1 MAEKKKI
8 KVLVVDDQALILDIL
23 SKNLVKDPMI
33 EVVGTATD
41 GYLALNMINRTKPD
55 VILLDLEMPRMNGI
69 QFLHNL
75 MPVNPIPTIVLSA
88 LTDKDS
94 KITVDAFEA
103 GAVDF
108 QPKPSGGARG
118 LPQMLN
124 RLWVKIKM
132 AATQD
137 VRHLKKTK
145 KDYTLP
151 KNALDRKAK
160 TNQIVLGMGALE
172 VTNEPGRI
180 LKIFALGSCVGLTM
194 ICPGSKTIGMAHV
207 VLPNSTTDL
216 KKSEALP
223 GYFADSAV
231 SHMLSMMK
239 KNGCSGKKI
248 YAKIA
253 GGAKTKVDI
262 GDYFGVG
269 QRNSIAVKAALLKQ
283 GVKVVASDIGGNIS
297 RTVSIQT
304 GKTKVSIYYPDKG
317 TWEI

>member
-1 MAEKKKI
+1 MADRRKI
-8 KVLVVDDQALILDIL
+8 KVLIVDDQALILDIL
-23 SKNLVKDPMI
+23 SRNLVKDPTI
-33 EVVGTATD
+33 DVIGTATD
-41 GYLALNMINRTKPD
+41 GYLALNMISREKPD
-55 VILLDLEMPRMNGI
+55 VILLDMEMPRMNGL

-118 LPQMLN
+118 LPEMLN
-124 RLWVKIKM
+124 RLLVKIKM

-137 VRHLKKTK
+137 VGHLKKPK

-151 KNALDRKAK
+151 GNALDRKAK
-160 TNQIVLGMGALE
+160 TDQIVLGMGALE
-172 VTNEPGRI
+172 VTNKPGKI
-180 LKIFALGSCVGLTM
+180 LKIFALGSCIGLTM
-194 ICPGSKTIGMAHV
+194 ICPGSETIGMAHV
-207 VLPNSTTDL
+207 VLPNSTTDF
-216 KKSEALP
+216 KKSQALP

-231 SHMLSMMK
+231 EEMLKLMRQ
-239 KNGCSGKKI
+239 NGCANKKV

-269 QRNSIAVKAALLKQ
+269 QRNSIAVKAALLKN
-283 GVKVVASDIGGNIS
+283 GIKIAASDIGGQIS
-297 RTVSIQT
+297 RTISIRT
-304 GKTKVSIYYPDKG
+304 GTTKVSVYFPDKG